1 MNFTT
6 IPQLCRTRYTSLT
19 HGICHYLRVSIVEE
33 VRAIMTYEL
42 QIVQKPLEVRET
54 GPKIT
59 SPIEISQMLDS
70 IRDEVQEHFVCITMD
85 GGGNVITRRVIT
97 IGLLNHS
104 LVHPRE
110 VFRGAI
116 LDSAATIII
125 AHNHPSGCL
134 DPSSQDISYNKATKR
149 SRGYYRYPSD

>member
-1 MNFTT
+1 M
-6 IPQLCRTRYTSLT
+6 P
-19 HGICHYLRVSIVEE
+19 
-33 VRAIMTYEL
+33 YEL

-70 IRDEVQEHFVCITMD
+70 IRNEVQEHFVCITMD
-85 GGGNVITRRVIT
+85 SGGNVITRRVIT

-116 LDSAATIII
+116 MDSAASIII
-125 AHNHPSGCL
+125 AHNHPSGSL
-134 DPSSQDISYNKATKR
+134 EPSSQDISITTQLKEAGQIVGIQVIDHIIVSKNGFLSFR
-149 SRGYYRYPSD
+149 ERGLM